1 MGQVMQI
8 NLNLLERALT
18 LAAAGEVFDLVHAH
32 DWVTAYAGKALKHG
46 LRLPLLATVHATEFG
61 RNNGLHNDL
70 QRRIS
75 DVEWWLCYEAWRVIC
90 CSEYMSGELQK
101 VFQLPLDKIRVVP
114 NGVCPDEFRSDPVP
128 SGFRARYAAP
138 DELILFHVGRL
149 VPEKGLGV
157 LVAAMP
163 MILKEHPQ
171 TKLLITGRGP
181 YEAELK
187 EQARRLGVDNRV
199 FFTGYIDDKTRNIL
213 YRLAEVA
220 IFPSLYEPFGIV
232 ALEAMAAGAP
242 VLVSETGGLGEIIV
256 HGRNG
261 LKMHPGNAASLAEN
275 VLWMLKHPRQ
285 VEQMRRQ
292 GLADIVEIYNWALLA
307 GKTSRIYEEILS
319 CDHSAPRFSPWEK
332 TEHHEELNRYDYC
345 EVSRY

>member
-1 MGQVMQI
+1 
-8 NLNLLERALT
+8 
-18 LAAAGEVFDLVHAH
+18 
-32 DWVTAYAGKALKHG
+32 
-46 LRLPLLATVHATEFG
+46 
-61 RNNGLHNDL
+61 
-70 QRRIS
+70 
-75 DVEWWLCYEAWRVIC
+75 
-90 CSEYMSGELQK
+90 
-101 VFQLPLDKIRVVP
+101 
-114 NGVCPDEFRSDPVP
+114 
-128 SGFRARYAAP
+128 
-138 DELILFHVGRL
+138 
-149 VPEKGLGV
+149 
-157 LVAAMP
+157 MP

-285 VEQMRRQ
+285 VERMRRQ